1 MTSQNAE
8 RVKTLEGRLGT
19 GFARPELA
27 LAALTHK
34 SWINEHRGEGFQDN
48 ERLEFLGDAVLNLAV
63 GHRLMERFPQMKE
76 GELTPLRARIVNE
89 EGLSRIGRRL
99 GLGELLQLGRGEE
112 LSGGREKNSLL
123 ANALEAVM
131 AAVYLG
137 AGLEPVMALVD
148 RHFSEALDGV
158 AQALSRQDYKTKL
171 QESVQERL
179 KLTPRY
185 QVVSE
190 TGPDHEKVFEVE
202 VLLGAE
208 VYARATGRSKKD
220 AEQTAARSALEWL
233 ERGETPGQGSP
244 AVTPAVVQAVPGAG
258 AKDDTPA

>member
-1 MTSQNAE
+1 MGMTPQHAE
-8 RVKTLEGRLGT
+8 RLKTLEERLGT
-19 GFARPELA
+19 AFARPELA

-34 SWINEHRGEGFQDN
+34 SWVNEHRSEGAPDN

-89 EGLSRIGRRL
+89 EGLSRIARRL

-112 LSGGREKNSLL
+112 LSGGREKSSLL
-123 ANALEAVM
+123 ANALEAVF

-137 AGLEPVMALVD
+137 VGLEPVMGLVD
-148 RHFSEALDGV
+148 RHFAEALDGV

-171 QESVQERL
+171 QEAVQERL

-185 QVVSE
+185 QVISE
-190 TGPDHEKVFEVE
+190 TGPDHEKVFEVR
-202 VLLGAE
+202 VMLGPD

-220 AEQTAARSALEWL
+220 AEQTAAHAALAWL
-233 ERGETPGQGSP
+233 ERGETPAQGPPPEPPP
-244 AVTPAVVQAVPGAG
+244 AP
-258 AKDDTPA
+258 KEDTPV